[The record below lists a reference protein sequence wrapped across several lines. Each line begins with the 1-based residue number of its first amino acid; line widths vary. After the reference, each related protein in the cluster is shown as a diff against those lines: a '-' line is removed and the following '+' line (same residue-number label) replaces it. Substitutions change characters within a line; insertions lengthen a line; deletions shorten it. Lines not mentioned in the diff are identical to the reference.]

1 MSEMKTAM
9 LGDNDD
15 DIDNDKEN
23 FTSKESIDITAKT
36 KSAGMI
42 AVVKQTKKTL
52 ATFHAN
58 AERKVKVG
66 GGLSD
71 RSNPNQPKATIKM
84 VNIGFE
90 GDFQKMMGNDGW
102 RNCLDLDMYEFDII
116 TLN

>member
-1 MSEMKTAM
+1 METETQPITIGATMSEMKTAM
-9 LGDNDD
+9 LVDKDD
-15 DIDNDKEN
+15 DFDNDKEN

-90 GDFQKMMGNDGW
+90 GDF
-102 RNCLDLDMYEFDII
+102 
-116 TLN
+116 